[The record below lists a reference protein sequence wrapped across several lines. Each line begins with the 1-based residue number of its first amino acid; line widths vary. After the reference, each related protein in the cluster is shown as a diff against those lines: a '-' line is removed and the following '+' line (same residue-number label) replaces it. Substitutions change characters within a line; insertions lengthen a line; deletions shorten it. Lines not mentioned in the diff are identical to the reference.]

1 MITFCYKYAERY
13 ISLLRRSLFL
23 SQGRLGRG
31 KKQKRAGDNEM
42 VKGFLSSH
50 RPHHAYYYFYWD
62 THGSLCGGDC
72 QYIEQYSTDTME
84 LPYD

>member
-1 MITFCYKYAERY
+1 MQNDTSLSSAEASFCRREAGERE
-13 ISLLRRSLFL
+13 
-23 SQGRLGRG
+23 
-31 KKQKRAGDNEM
+31 KQKRAGDNGM
-42 VKGFLSSH
+42 GKAFLSSH